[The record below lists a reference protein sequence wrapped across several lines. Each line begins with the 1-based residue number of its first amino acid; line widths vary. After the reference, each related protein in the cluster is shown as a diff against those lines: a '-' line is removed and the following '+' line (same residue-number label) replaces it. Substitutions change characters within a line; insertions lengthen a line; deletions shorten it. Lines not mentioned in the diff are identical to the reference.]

1 VDIGGEYAGFSVDAY
16 YSKVNDSISAS
27 ALSAADVADLP
38 KLGFSPNNSLAATI
52 SDNTAFAIMG
62 LYNLGV
68 VKFFAAYEH
77 IQYANPTHPLD
88 IGGYKLACVNMYQ
101 RVRLAYH
108 RYHDDGRP
116 SIQVLIGGKFQPRDP

>member
-1 VDIGGEYAGFSVDAY
+1 MDIGGEYAGFSVDAY

-68 VKFFAAYEH
+68 VKFIAAYEH
-77 IQYANPTHPLD
+77 IQYANPTHPLV
-88 IGGYKLACVNMYQ
+88 GY
-101 RVRLAYH
+101 RRLQARLRQH
-108 RYHDDGRP
+108 VPTGTTCIPPISRRRP
-116 SIQVLIGGKFQPRDP
+116 AFDSSSDRRQIPTS